1 MEKLKFSSSD
11 KWQET
16 FKIVTFQIHIKLIF
30 TERSDMTEET
40 YVENVQRMYHNW
52 GHDEIA

>member
-40 YVENVQRMYHNW
+40 YVENVQRVYHNW

>member
-1 MEKLKFSSSD
+1 MY
-11 KWQET
+11 
-16 FKIVTFQIHIKLIF
+16 QIHIKLIF

-40 YVENVQRMYHNW
+40 YVESVQRIYHNW